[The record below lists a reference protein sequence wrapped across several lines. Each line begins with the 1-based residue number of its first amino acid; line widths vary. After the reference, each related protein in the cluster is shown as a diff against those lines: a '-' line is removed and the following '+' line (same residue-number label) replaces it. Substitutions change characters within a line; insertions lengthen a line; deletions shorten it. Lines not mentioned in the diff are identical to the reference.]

1 MKLVLQRVKKASV
14 TVDGSITGNIG
25 QGLLILVGVHH
36 EDTTESADFLVKK
49 CSELRIFSDQNDKMN
64 LSVKDID
71 GEALVVSQFTLLAD
85 CSKGRRPNFTSAA
98 NPEKGNQLYTYFVN
112 RLREQIR
119 KVETG
124 IFGANMQV
132 ELTNDGPVTL
142 ILEK

>member
-14 TVDGSITGNIG
+14 SVDGSITGNIG
-25 QGLLILVGVHH
+25 PGLLILLGVH
-36 EDTTESADFLVKK
+36 EQDTTETADFLVKK

-85 CSKGRRPNFTSAA
+85 CNKGRRPNFTSAA

-112 RLREQIR
+112 RLREQVR

-124 IFGANMQV
+124 VFGANMQV
-132 ELTNDGPVTL
+132 ELINDGPVTL

>member
-14 TVDGSITGNIG
+14 SVDGSITGNIG
-25 QGLLILVGVHH
+25 PGLLILLGVH
-36 EDTTESADFLVKK
+36 EQDTTETADFLVKK

-85 CSKGRRPNFTSAA
+85 CNKGRRPNFTSAA

-124 IFGANMQV
+124 VFGANMQV
-132 ELTNDGPVTL
+132 ELINDGPVTL

>member
-1 MKLVLQRVKKASV
+1 MKLILQRVKKASV
-14 TVDGSITGNIG
+14 SIDGSVTGNIG
-25 QGLLILVGVHH
+25 QGLLILIGVHGQ
-36 EDTTESADFLVKK
+36 DTTETADFLAKK

-98 NPEKGNQLYTYFVN
+98 NPEKGNQLYSYFVN

-119 KVETG
+119 RVETG
-124 IFGANMQV
+124 VFGANMQV
-132 ELTNDGPVTL
+132 ELINDGPVTL

>member
-14 TVDGSITGNIG
+14 SIDGSVSGNIG
-25 QGLLILVGVHH
+25 QGLLILIGVH
-36 EDTTESADFLVKK
+36 EQDTTETADFLVKK

-71 GEALVVSQFTLLAD
+71 GEVLVVSQFTLLAD

-119 KVETG
+119 RVETG
-124 IFGANMQV
+124 VFGANMQV
-132 ELTNDGPVTL
+132 ELINDGPVTL

>member
-14 TVDGSITGNIG
+14 SIDGSVTGNIS
-25 QGLLILVGVHH
+25 QGLLILIGVH
-36 EDTTESADFLVKK
+36 EQDTTETADFLVKK

-119 KVETG
+119 RVETG
-124 IFGANMQV
+124 VFGANMQV
-132 ELTNDGPVTL
+132 ELINDGPVTL

>member
-14 TVDGSITGNIG
+14 SVDGSITGNIG
-25 QGLLILVGVHH
+25 PGLLIFLGVH
-36 EDTTESADFLVKK
+36 EQDTTETADFLVKK

-85 CSKGRRPNFTSAA
+85 CNKGRRPNFTSAA

-124 IFGANMQV
+124 VFGANMQV
-132 ELTNDGPVTL
+132 ELINDGPVTL

>member
-14 TVDGSITGNIG
+14 SVDGSITGNIG
-25 QGLLILVGVHH
+25 PGLLILLGVH
-36 EDTTESADFLVKK
+36 EQDTTETADFLVKK

-85 CSKGRRPNFTSAA
+85 CNKGRRPNFTSAA

-119 KVETG
+119 KVEIG
-124 IFGANMQV
+124 VFGANMQV
-132 ELTNDGPVTL
+132 ELINDGPVTL

>member
-14 TVDGSITGNIG
+14 RIDGSVTGNIG
-25 QGLLILVGVHH
+25 QGLLILIGVHQ
-36 EDTTESADFLVKK
+36 EDTTETADFLIKK

-71 GEALVVSQFTLLAD
+71 GEVLVVSQFTLIAD
-85 CSKGRRPNFTSAA
+85 CKKGRRPNFTSAA
-98 NPEKGNQLYTYFVN
+98 DPAKGNQLYTYFVSK
-112 RLREQIR
+112 LREQIR

-124 IFGANMQV
+124 VFGANMQV
-132 ELTNDGPVTL
+132 ELINDGPVTL

>member
-14 TVDGSITGNIG
+14 SVDGSITGNIG
-25 QGLLILVGVHH
+25 PGLLIFLGVH
-36 EDTTESADFLVKK
+36 EQDTTETADFLVKK

-85 CSKGRRPNFTSAA
+85 CNKGRRPNFTSAA

-112 RLREQIR
+112 QLREQIR

-124 IFGANMQV
+124 VFGANMQV
-132 ELTNDGPVTL
+132 ELINDGPVTL

>member
-1 MKLVLQRVKKASV
+1 MKLVLQRVRKASV
-14 TVDGSITGNIG
+14 SVDGSITGNIG
-25 QGLLILVGVHH
+25 PGLLIFLGVH
-36 EDTTESADFLVKK
+36 EQDTTETADFLVKK

-112 RLREQIR
+112 QLREQIR

-124 IFGANMQV
+124 VFGANMQV
-132 ELTNDGPVTL
+132 ELINDGPVTL

>member
-14 TVDGSITGNIG
+14 SVDGSITGNIG
-25 QGLLILVGVHH
+25 PGLLILLGVH
-36 EDTTESADFLVKK
+36 EQDTTETADFLVKK

-85 CSKGRRPNFTSAA
+85 CNKGRRPNFTSAA

-119 KVETG
+119 RVETG
-124 IFGANMQV
+124 VFGANMQV
-132 ELTNDGPVTL
+132 ELINDGPVTL

>member
-14 TVDGSITGNIG
+14 SVDGSITGNIG
-25 QGLLILVGVHH
+25 PGLLIFLGVH
-36 EDTTESADFLVKK
+36 EQDTTETADFLVKK

-124 IFGANMQV
+124 VFGANMQV
-132 ELTNDGPVTL
+132 ELINDGPVTL

>member
-98 NPEKGNQLYTYFVN
+98 NPEKGNQLYTYFVKK
-112 RLREQIR
+112 LREQIR

>member
-1 MKLVLQRVKKASV
+1 MKLILQRVKKASV
-14 TVDGSITGNIG
+14 SINGSVTGNIG
-25 QGLLILVGVHH
+25 QGLLILIGVHGQ
-36 EDTTESADFLVKK
+36 DTTKTADFLAKK

-98 NPEKGNQLYTYFVN
+98 NPEKGNQLYNYFVN

-119 KVETG
+119 RVETG
-124 IFGANMQV
+124 VFGANMQV
-132 ELTNDGPVTL
+132 ELINDGPVTL

>member
-14 TVDGSITGNIG
+14 SVDGSITGNIG
-25 QGLLILVGVHH
+25 PGLLILLGVH
-36 EDTTESADFLVKK
+36 EQDTTETADFLVKK

-119 KVETG
+119 RVETG
-124 IFGANMQV
+124 VFGANMQV
-132 ELTNDGPVTL
+132 ELINDGPVTL